1 MIVRK
6 FWLVFD
12 RLLKIS
18 LIIQQP
24 SEQRLLNF
32 LVVLLLEEIIMDEL
46 HRSKDNQFTSFETNI
61 ESTYRSMSGETNRTT
76 TQNWRARFTHIQ
88 GRAIW
93 IYEL

>member
-1 MIVRK
+1 MVIVRK

-24 SEQRLLNF
+24 SEQSLLDF

-46 HRSKDNQFTSFETNI
+46 HGTEDNQFSSFET
-61 ESTYRSMSGETNRTT
+61 
-76 TQNWRARFTHIQ
+76 
-88 GRAIW
+88 
-93 IYEL
+93 